1 MNKRTYTVS
10 FDDKP
15 ERLDTYIA
23 AKCDMTRSQIARQ
36 IKLGHIQVN
45 NKVEKASFKVHSGD
59 VIDIISPDEPDDI
72 LIPENVPLD
81 IIWEDDSIVVVN
93 KPPGMVVYPA
103 AGNRSGTLMNALIS
117 QCRQLASI
125 GAPLRP
131 GVVHRLDKDTSGLI
145 VLAKE
150 DRAYYSLVEQFR
162 ERKIEKKYLAL
173 IYGMPKEKQGE
184 INRVIGRSTS
194 DRKKMSTKTK
204 SGREAITHYNVME
217 VFGEASLVEVRI
229 LTGRT
234 HQIRVHF
241 ASIGHAVL
249 GDRTYGRK
257 TSLRS
262 GQRVIKFDRQMLHA
276 CSLKLHHPLSG
287 ESLEF
292 TAPLPE
298 DMEKAIEELKKI

>member
-1 MNKRTYTVS
+1 MNKLTYTVS
-10 FDDKP
+10 FDDRP
-15 ERLDTYIA
+15 ERLDSYIA
-23 AKCDMTRSQIARQ
+23 AKCDMTRSQVLRL
-36 IKLGHIQVN
+36 IKLGHVQVN
-45 NKVEKASFKVHSGD
+45 NKIEKASCKVQAGD
-59 VIDIISPDEPDDI
+59 VIEITPPDEPDDI
-72 LIPENVPLD
+72 LTPEDVPLD
-81 IIWEDDSIVVVN
+81 VIWEDDSIVVVN
-93 KPPGMVVYPA
+93 KPPCMVVYPA

-117 QCRQLASI
+117 QCKKLSSI

-145 VLAKE
+145 VIAKE
-150 DRAYYSLVEQFR
+150 DNAYYSLVEQFR
-162 ERKIEKKYLAL
+162 ERQIEKKYLAL
-173 IYGMPKEKQGE
+173 IYGVPKEKKGE

-204 SGREAITHYNVME
+204 SGREAITHFKVME
-217 VFGEASLVEVRI
+217 IFGEASLVEVKI

-241 ASIGHAVL
+241 ASIGYPVL

-287 ESLEF
+287 EPMEF
-292 TAPLPE
+292 TALVPE
-298 DMEKAIEELKKI
+298 DMEKAIETLKL